1 MKMRVARRMVWPC
14 QRMLAQR
21 LNGAPDGI
29 PEADGDIGNIQGD
42 KVVAEL
48 AHKVVV
54 GGLPIRNFHELGP
67 VL

>member
-1 MKMRVARRMVWPC
+1 
-14 QRMLAQR
+14 MLAQR

-48 AHKVVV
+48 AHHVVV